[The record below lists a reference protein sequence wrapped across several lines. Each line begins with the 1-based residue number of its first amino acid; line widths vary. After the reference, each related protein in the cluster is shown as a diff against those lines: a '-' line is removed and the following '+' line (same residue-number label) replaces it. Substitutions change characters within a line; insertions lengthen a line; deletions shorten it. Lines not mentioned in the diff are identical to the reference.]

1 VLAPGLSQR
10 NLVELPDKQSKYV
23 LLTRDP
29 GIYRTY
35 FPTLEVLAPP
45 GN

>member
-1 VLAPGLSQR
+1 V
-10 NLVELPDKQSKYV
+10 SKYV

-35 FPTLEVLAPP
+35 FPTLEVLAPSD
-45 GN
+45 N